1 MIEDIPILEEQG
13 SDHSLWVVAVCP
25 GGAGGGR
32 GSIKALER
40 LWSPGACEL
49 LVIKALVGVAD
60 AVNH

>member
-1 MIEDIPILEEQG
+1 MIEDIPILEEQD

-25 GGAGGGR
+25 GGAGWR
-32 GSIKALER
+32 GSIKALAR

>member
-1 MIEDIPILEEQG
+1 MIEDILILEEQD
-13 SDHSLWVVAVCP
+13 SNHSLWVVAVCP
-25 GGAGGGR
+25 GGQ
-32 GSIKALER
+32 ALARVHLTLAR

>member
-1 MIEDIPILEEQG
+1 MIEDILILEEQD

-25 GGAGGGR
+25 GGQAVA
-32 GSIKALER
+32 SKHQALAR

-49 LVIKALVGVAD
+49 LVIKALVGEDV